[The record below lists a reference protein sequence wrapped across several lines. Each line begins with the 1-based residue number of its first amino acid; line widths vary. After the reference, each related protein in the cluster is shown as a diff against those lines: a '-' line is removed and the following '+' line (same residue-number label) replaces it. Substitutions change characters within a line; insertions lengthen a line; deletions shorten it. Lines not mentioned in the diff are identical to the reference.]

1 AMQSLDLLS
10 PLKIMSRGYTYT
22 TRDGNVVASVKE
34 LQSGDKLK
42 VNFSDGYAEAEVKQ
56 VVEEK

>member
-1 AMQSLDLLS
+1 MQSLDLLS

-22 TRDGNVVASVKE
+22 TRNGDVVASVKE
-34 LQSGDKLK
+34 LHSGDKLK
-42 VNFSDGYAEAEVKQ
+42 VNFSDGYAEAEVKH

>member
-1 AMQSLDLLS
+1 
-10 PLKIMSRGYTYT
+10 MSRGYTYT
-22 TRDGNVVASVKE
+22 TKDGNVVASVKE
-34 LQSGDKLK
+34 LRSGDKLK